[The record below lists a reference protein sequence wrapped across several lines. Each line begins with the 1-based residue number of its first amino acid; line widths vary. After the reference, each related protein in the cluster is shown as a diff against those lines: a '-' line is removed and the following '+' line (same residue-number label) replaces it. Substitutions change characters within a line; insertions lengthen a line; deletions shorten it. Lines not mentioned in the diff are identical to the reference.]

1 MGLTPYNNKQFM
13 LFENENPKHQTL
25 MQTIDQINKN
35 YDTTKVK
42 IGQQDIKRTWKM
54 RQQHLSKKFTTNI
67 NDIITVKCQ

>member
-1 MGLTPYNNKQFM
+1 
-13 LFENENPKHQTL
+13 

-35 YDTTKVK
+35 YSTAKVK

>member
-1 MGLTPYNNKQFM
+1 
-13 LFENENPKHQTL
+13 